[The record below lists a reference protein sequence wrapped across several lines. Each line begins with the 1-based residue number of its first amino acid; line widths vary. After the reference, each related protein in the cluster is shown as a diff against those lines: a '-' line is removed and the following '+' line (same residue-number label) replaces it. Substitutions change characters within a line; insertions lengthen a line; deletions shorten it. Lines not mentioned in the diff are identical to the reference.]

1 MFEDKLE
8 LEERLFSRAAGG
20 GGGGAGSRGSSL
32 GFFSL
37 RKVFLKFGRRDL
49 SFFSFFGFSSSLS
62 LVFRLGGLGGN
73 TNPSISLE
81 CMESGRVFNAFF
93 TSE

>member
-1 MFEDKLE
+1 MFEDKLVFD
-8 LEERLFSRAAGG
+8 ERLFSRAAT
-20 GGGGAGSRGSSL
+20 GGGGAGSLGGSL

-37 RKVFLKFGRRDL
+37 RRVFLKLGRMDL

-62 LVFRLGGLGGN
+62 LVFRLGGFGGN
-73 TNPSISLE
+73 TKPSMSLE
-81 CMESGRVFNAFF
+81 CMESGRVFKAFF